1 MVTTGADLSTV
12 RRVGV
17 STVGLLIGG
26 ATAFVEFGY
35 VVLTA
40 PLLLFPATRSRAFAG
55 ARVLAELERRRI
67 AKYLDSEASGDYAG
81 FRALQYLAVRSIVGG
96 LGAGIFLLMLFGTIG
111 GVIMLGQVLSG
122 LPVGGT
128 DPVGTDSDWYD
139 PVAVLLFGTLLAFL
153 AVQGLVGVASL
164 DRHLA
169 QHFLGPTSQELL
181 RRRLSFV
188 TRSRA
193 EVVDAVNDER
203 RRIERALH
211 DGVQQR
217 LVALGMVLGR
227 ARRSSD
233 PDRTDELLRQAH
245 EEAQQALLDL
255 REVAWRV
262 YPVAL
267 DSGGLHGALE
277 SLAERSSVPVTLTFG
292 PAGQLDTAIETVAYF
307 VVSEA
312 VTNTIKH
319 ARADRIEVDVS
330 RTGGVLVVSV
340 RDNGAG
346 GARPAGDGLSGL
358 ARRVSAADGRF
369 TVDSPPGGP
378 TTIRAEL
385 PCE

>member
-1 MVTTGADLSTV
+1 MTTAADPSTS
-12 RRVGV
+12 RRVGLG
-17 STVGLLIGG
+17 TVGLLIGG
-26 ATAFVEFGY
+26 ALAFVEFGY

-40 PLLLFPATRSRAFAG
+40 PLLLFPVTRARVHTG
-55 ARVLAELERRRI
+55 ARTLAEVERWRI
-67 AKYLDSEASGDYAG
+67 ARYLDSEASRDYAG
-81 FRALQYLAVRSIVGG
+81 FRALQYVAVRSVVGG
-96 LGAGIFLLMLFGTIG
+96 LGAGIFLLMLFGMIG
-111 GVIMLGQVLSG
+111 GVIMLGQVLNG
-122 LPVGGT
+122 LPVGGG
-128 DPVGTDSDWYD
+128 DPLGTDSDWYD
-139 PVAVLLFGTLLAFL
+139 PFAVLLFGTLLTFL
-153 AVQGLVGVASL
+153 AVQGLLGVASL
-164 DRHLA
+164 DRRLA

-277 SLAERSSVPVTLTFG
+277 ALAERSGVPVDLTFTL
-292 PAGQLDTAIETVAYF
+292 PERLDTATETVAYF
-307 VVSEA
+307 VVSEG
-312 VTNTIKH
+312 VTNAIKH
-319 ARADRIEVDVS
+319 ARASRIQIDVS
-330 RTGGVLVVSV
+330 RTGDLLVVRV
-340 RDNGAG
+340 RDDGAG
-346 GARPAGDGLSGL
+346 GARPEGDGLSGL
-358 ARRVSAADGRF
+358 ARRVSAADGTF
-369 TVDSPPGGP
+369 TVDSPVGGP
-378 TTIRAEL
+378 TTVRAEL
-385 PCE
+385 PCA

>member
-1 MVTTGADLSTV
+1 MGL
-12 RRVGV
+12 G
-17 STVGLLIGG
+17 TVGLLIGG
-26 ATAFVEFGY
+26 ALAFVEFGY

-40 PLLLFPATRSRAFAG
+40 PLLLFPVTRARVHTG
-55 ARVLAELERRRI
+55 ARTLAEVERWRI
-67 AKYLDSEASGDYAG
+67 ARYLDSEASRDYAG
-81 FRALQYLAVRSIVGG
+81 FRALQYVAVRSVVGG
-96 LGAGIFLLMLFGTIG
+96 LGAGIFLLMLFGMIG
-111 GVIMLGQVLSG
+111 GVIMLGQVLNG
-122 LPVGGT
+122 LPVGGG
-128 DPVGTDSDWYD
+128 DPLGTDSDWYD
-139 PVAVLLFGTLLAFL
+139 PFAVLLFGTLLTFL
-153 AVQGLVGVASL
+153 AVQGLLGVASL
-164 DRHLA
+164 DRRLA

-277 SLAERSSVPVTLTFG
+277 ALAERSGVPVDLTFTL
-292 PAGQLDTAIETVAYF
+292 PERLDTATETVAYF
-307 VVSEA
+307 VVSEG
-312 VTNTIKH
+312 VTNAIKH
-319 ARADRIEVDVS
+319 ARASRIQIDVS
-330 RTGGVLVVSV
+330 RTGDLLVVRV
-340 RDNGAG
+340 RDDGAG
-346 GARPAGDGLSGL
+346 GARPEGDGLSGL
-358 ARRVSAADGRF
+358 ARRVSAADGTF
-369 TVDSPPGGP
+369 TVDSPVGGP
-378 TTIRAEL
+378 TTVRAEL
-385 PCE
+385 PCA